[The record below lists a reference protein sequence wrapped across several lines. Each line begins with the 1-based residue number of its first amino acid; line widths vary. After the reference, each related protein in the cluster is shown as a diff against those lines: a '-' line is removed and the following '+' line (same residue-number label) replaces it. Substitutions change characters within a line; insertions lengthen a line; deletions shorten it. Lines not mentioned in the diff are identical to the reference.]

1 MGPVDPQP
9 PDPPGQHSL
18 PLGFKGTVDRRARG
32 VMEFPTPRAR
42 RLWRGGVVRVPHGC
56 FVLPSV
62 MTKQRGGDSQ
72 DTEQGGAS

>member
-1 MGPVDPQP
+1 MKRAEVGRASGKDGGPCKVGMGL
-9 PDPPGQHSL
+9 GQKDL
-18 PLGFKGTVDRRARG
+18 EK
-32 VMEFPTPRAR
+32 PRAR

>member
-1 MGPVDPQP
+1 
-9 PDPPGQHSL
+9 
-18 PLGFKGTVDRRARG
+18 
-32 VMEFPTPRAR
+32 MEFPTPRAR